1 MSLDEEMIVCA
12 VRYALGR
19 RTYIVGDVI
28 KYVTMKK
35 DDLSAYCKNIIIRDI
50 KEYIDTYKRLNLTEG
65 FGIDEKG
72 WLELVEVL
80 KGENNG

>member
-1 MSLDEEMIVCA
+1 MSLDEEIIVCA
-12 VRYALGR
+12 VHYALGR
-19 RTYIVGDVI
+19 RTCIVGDVI

-35 DDLSAYCKNIIIRDI
+35 DDLSVFCKNIIIRDI
-50 KEYIDTYKRLNLTEG
+50 KEYIETYKGLNLTNG

-80 KGENNG
+80 KGEK